1 MLLVL
6 GMSALARATRS
17 YRVGASYDVLLLS
30 VAAIEGTIHGESQ
43 AVAVGK
49 IGGWSGIAAVGVL
62 VGCSVR
68 AVAACAPMQGQ
79 PYTARSNRACLSVTN
94 VMAAGCKQRLAPD

>member
-1 MLLVL
+1 ML

-17 YRVGASYDVLLLS
+17 YRVGASYDVLPLS

-49 IGGWSGIAAVGVL
+49 IGGWSGIAAGGVL
-62 VGCSVR
+62 VATVSEPSRHVR
-68 AVAACAPMQGQ
+68 LCKGSHTQQGA
-79 PYTARSNRACLSVTN
+79 TELVSALRT
-94 VMAAGCKQRLAPD
+94 